1 MTGHSLTKHFQAQKA
16 LIKQFA
22 KENDIELSE
31 TTETLILSKNEV
43 NIEIK
48 PKSKTY
54 RDINTNL
61 SYDYCNSVACLK
73 ILFGC
78 YKVH

>member
-1 MTGHSLTKHFQAQKA
+1 MNGHSLTKRFQEQKA

-22 KENDIELSE
+22 KDHDIKLSE
-31 TTETLILSKNEV
+31 TAETLILSNDDV

-54 RDINTNL
+54 KDLNTNL
-61 SYDYCNSVACLK
+61 SYDYCNSVACLMK
-73 ILFGC
+73 VFGC